1 MEKRSIPIMGQ
12 IVETIHSN
20 LDTYLDTKLP
30 KQVIKCLWPT
40 RLEFFLVVTTQIW
53 SDMEKTGFLSSSQEG
68 LEKVLREDF
77 ALIDEAPY
85 LQYAIAQHC
94 GLTTIGK
101 QFSTKSY
108 AFALPQGSPLTEQV
122 SN

>member
-1 MEKRSIPIMGQ
+1 
-12 IVETIHSN
+12 
-20 LDTYLDTKLP
+20 
-30 KQVIKCLWPT
+30 
-40 RLEFFLVVTTQIW
+40 
-53 SDMEKTGFLSSSQEG
+53 MEKTGLLSSSEEG
-68 LEKVLREDF
+68 LQRVMQGDF

-85 LQYAIAQHC
+85 LQYAMAQHC

>member
-1 MEKRSIPIMGQ
+1 MEKA
-12 IVETIHSN
+12 
-20 LDTYLDTKLP
+20 
-30 KQVIKCLWPT
+30 
-40 RLEFFLVVTTQIW
+40 
-53 SDMEKTGFLSSSQEG
+53 GFLKSSEEG
-68 LEKVLREDF
+68 LQKVLSEDF

-85 LQYAIAQHC
+85 LQYAISQHC
-94 GLTTIGK
+94 DLTTIGK